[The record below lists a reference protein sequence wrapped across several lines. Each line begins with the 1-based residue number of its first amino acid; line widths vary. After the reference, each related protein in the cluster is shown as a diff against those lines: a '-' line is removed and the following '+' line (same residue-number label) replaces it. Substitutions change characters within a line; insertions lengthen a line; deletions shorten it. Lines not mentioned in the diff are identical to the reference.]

1 MVRRLHHIIL
11 APLLAV
17 SILFLGMFAAYA
29 SAQAPAVGQTELCT
43 GQGALSVHFDANGNI
58 VTVDPGC
65 PDCVM
70 DHLTGLSLS
79 SGAIEMSA
87 RLSPVY
93 VCQAAQV
100 AAAVDRIRAKARAP
114 PSVCVNHC

>member
-1 MVRRLHHIIL
+1 LYHIIL
-11 APLLAV
+11 APLQAV
-17 SILFLGMFAAYA
+17 SILFLAAYA